1 MGDYRETAALNFR
14 FSFQSLVLFVANPVR
29 LLFAR
34 GHSEFMT
41 LLIRNARVLTLVS
54 ASPVGPGSLNR
65 PRRGKQLG
73 ELGIMPQGDVLVSDG
88 KIAAVGPRLEA
99 PAGTEVIEAQGR
111 VLMPGF
117 VDCHTHICWAGDRL
131 SEWEQSLQGVPYAKI
146 VQNGGGLPATVRAVR
161 DATKKQLA
169 AHLKTRLDAL
179 LRDGTT
185 TVEIKSGY
193 GLQTEEELK
202 MLRAIVRA
210 GNDWPGTIV
219 PTALLGHAFEGDLDE
234 YSRMVVKEMLPAVS
248 REFPD
253 IAVDACCEPGA
264 WSVEACVRFFE
275 KAAKHH
281 PVRVHADQFASLG
294 MVPEAIRLGAR
305 SVDHLEAST
314 KADLLLLA
322 PSRTL
327 GVILPCTGFHS
338 HGRFA
343 RAGFFADAGGA
354 LALATNCN
362 PGTAPTNS
370 MPFAIALAVRHNGL
384 SPAEAIVAA
393 TVNAAAV
400 LGLSDRG
407 TIEPGQRAD
416 LILLRHKDER
426 QLAYEFG
433 GNPVDQV
440 ICGGTVLRV

>member
-1 MGDYRETAALNFR
+1 
-14 FSFQSLVLFVANPVR
+14 
-29 LLFAR
+29 
-34 GHSEFMT
+34 MT
-41 LLIRNARVLTLVS
+41 LLIRNARVLTL
-54 ASPVGPGSLNR
+54 ALTSPSNQPALSR
-65 PRRGKQLG
+65 PRRGKELS
-73 ELGIMPQGDVLVSDG
+73 ELGIIPQGDVLIVDG
-88 KIAAVGPRLEA
+88 KISAVAPKVEA
-99 PAGTEVIEAQGR
+99 PTGAEVIEAQGR
-111 VLMPGF
+111 ILMPAF

-131 SEWEQSLQGVPYAKI
+131 TEWEQRLKGVPHAEI
-146 VQNGGGLPATVRAVR
+146 LRLGGGIQSTVRAVR
-161 DATKKQLA
+161 EATKKQLA

-193 GLQTEEELK
+193 GLQAEEELK

-210 GNDWPGTIV
+210 GNEWPGTIV

-234 YSRMVVKEMLPAVS
+234 YARMVVKEMLPTVS

-253 IAVDACCEPGA
+253 IAVDAYCEQGA
-264 WSVEACVRFFE
+264 WSLEACVKFFE
-275 KAAKHH
+275 KASKHH
-281 PVRVHADQFASLG
+281 PLRVHADQFTSLG

-322 PSRTL
+322 KSRTL
-327 GVILPCTGFHS
+327 GVILPCTGFHTD
-338 HGRFA
+338 GRYA

-362 PGTAPTNS
+362 PGTSPTHS
-370 MPFAIALAVRHNGL
+370 MPFAIALAVRFCGL

-393 TVNAAAV
+393 TVNGAAV

-426 QLAYEFG
+426 QLAYELG
-433 GNPVDQV
+433 GNPVEQV
-440 ICGGTVLRV
+440 ICSGSLLRQT

>member
-1 MGDYRETAALNFR
+1 MAPINFR
-14 FSFQSLVLFVANPVR
+14 NFLPRPELFVANAAR
-29 LLFAR
+29 LLFVWPHR
-34 GHSEFMT
+34 ESMT
-41 LLIRNARVLTLVS
+41 LFIRNARILTL
-54 ASPVGPGSLNR
+54 ASPATAGPGALSR
-65 PRRGKQLG
+65 PRRGKELG
-73 ELGIMPQGDVLVSDG
+73 ELGILPQGDVLVVDG
-88 KIAAVGPRLEA
+88 KISAVGPRLEA
-99 PAGTEVIEAQGR
+99 PAGAEVIEALGR

-131 SEWEQSLQGVPYAKI
+131 AEWEQRLQGVPNARI

-161 DATKKQLA
+161 EATKKQLA

-234 YSRMVVKEMLPAVS
+234 YARMVVKEMLPAVS

-253 IAVDACCEPGA
+253 IAVDAYCEPGA
-264 WSVEACVRFFE
+264 WNVEACVRFFE
-275 KAAKHH
+275 KASKHH
-281 PVRVHADQFASLG
+281 PVRVHADQFSSLG
-294 MVPEAIRLGAR
+294 MVPEAVRLGAR

-322 PSRTL
+322 QSRTL
-327 GVILPCTGFHS
+327 GVVLPCTGFHS
-338 HGRFA
+338 HGRYA

-362 PGTAPTNS
+362 PGTAPTHS
-370 MPFAIALAVRHNGL
+370 MPFAIALAVRSCGL

-440 ICGGTVLRV
+440 ICGGAVLR